1 MALISET
8 FGSGEN
14 FFPEELVNSSGH
26 IFLIHGTTAFLLILW
41 ISLIILPH
49 LILFISGKGSCTKLS

>member
-1 MALISET
+1 MDYTGGGMAVMSET

-26 IFLIHGTTAFLLILW
+26 IFLVHGTNAILLILW
-41 ISLIILPH
+41 ISLII
-49 LILFISGKGSCTKLS
+49 